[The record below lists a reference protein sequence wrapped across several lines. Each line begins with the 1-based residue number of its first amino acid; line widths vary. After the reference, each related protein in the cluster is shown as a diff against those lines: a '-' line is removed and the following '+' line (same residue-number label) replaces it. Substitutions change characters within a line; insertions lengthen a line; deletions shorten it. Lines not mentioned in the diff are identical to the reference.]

1 MSGSIGFFSFLGFI
15 RMYTTISHPL
25 DRSFFRIWK
34 EAFETH
40 WATSPVY
47 FTWGPLIQV
56 SLYFFFFKFQR
67 RGWISASC
75 SRHPHHLGG
84 QCFCRVKLHRSWCRR
99 TQTSGV
105 FFGLYAAV
113 MQLKKDCWKREA
125 RAPKGCF
132 LEINWQCR
140 LGNALAFCHIWRP
153 LNRGIFIH
161 LRQCDVLS
169 MSHLNLGGGFIPVT
183 WFISFVENKLRRLY
197 VVPCA

>member
-1 MSGSIGFFSFLGFI
+1 MCYLQIIIIIIIIIIVIIVILLYYYYFIILFLLLCREVSVFFSFLGFI

-84 QCFCRVKLHRSWCRR
+84 QCFCRVKLLRSWCRR

-113 MQLKKDCWKREA
+113 MQL
-125 RAPKGCF
+125 
-132 LEINWQCR
+132 
-140 LGNALAFCHIWRP
+140 
-153 LNRGIFIH
+153 
-161 LRQCDVLS
+161 
-169 MSHLNLGGGFIPVT
+169 
-183 WFISFVENKLRRLY
+183 
-197 VVPCA
+197 

>member
-1 MSGSIGFFSFLGFI
+1 MLPPNYYYYYYYYFFFYCYIIILLLFYYFVFIIMSGGIGFFSFLGFI

-47 FTWGPLIQV
+47 FIWGPLIQV

-113 MQLKKDCWKREA
+113 MQL
-125 RAPKGCF
+125 
-132 LEINWQCR
+132 
-140 LGNALAFCHIWRP
+140 
-153 LNRGIFIH
+153 
-161 LRQCDVLS
+161 
-169 MSHLNLGGGFIPVT
+169 
-183 WFISFVENKLRRLY
+183 
-197 VVPCA
+197 